1 MMIVFFIVVV
11 DLLGFGIVLPLL
23 PVTGEEYLRPLF
35 PGDESK
41 AIRGALIGLLIATFS
56 AMQFFFAPM
65 WGRLSDRFGRRP
77 ILLVGLV
84 GSVLFYA
91 LFGYAAGIGNP
102 DPNAALDPRDAELA
116 FILMFVARTCAGLA
130 GATISTAQAVIA
142 DCTPPEK
149 RKHGMAMIG
158 AAFGIAFTFGPM
170 VGALAMYLAP
180 HGRAA
185 TSYTGYVAS
194 FLSGVALILAL
205 AMLRETRFLPFAKT
219 TEREQTDTAALGEMA
234 SFEAAPPARR
244 RIFNLSAWR
253 WALGNASIGPV
264 ILTFFLATIGFG
276 AFESTLALL
285 IRDIL
290 GLDKEHAYW
299 IFAYVGFIL
308 VLTQGFLYRKL
319 AKTLSEVILM
329 TAGIILMAVGVIG
342 LAGVSLL
349 KTTDLSSGGILMATM
364 MFVLAVAVVGFAF
377 LTPSAQALV
386 SRRTS
391 AERQGEILGVNQSAS
406 ALARI
411 LGPILGNTLYSLT
424 PTHMLPYLFGA
435 GLLLL
440 MLPLIPRVARG

>member
-1 MMIVFFIVVV
+1 
-11 DLLGFGIVLPLL
+11 LLL
-23 PVTGEEYLRPLF
+23 
-35 PGDESK
+35 S
-41 AIRGALIGLLIATFS
+41 TFS
-56 AMQFFFAPM
+56 AMQFLFAPM
-65 WGRLSDRFGRRP
+65 WGRLSDRVGRRP
-77 ILLVGLV
+77 VLLVGLV
-84 GSVLFYA
+84 GSVIFYA

-102 DPNAALDPRDAELA
+102 DPQAALDPADARLA

-149 RKHGMAMIG
+149 RKHGMALIG

-194 FLSGVALILAL
+194 LLSGIALILAL
-205 AMLRETRFLPFAKT
+205 AMLRETRFFRVAKPSASGD
-219 TEREQTDTAALGEMA
+219 ELGEA
-234 SFEAAPPARR
+234 AILEAAPPTRR
-244 RIFNLSAWR
+244 RILDISAWR
-253 WALGNASIGPV
+253 FALGNAAIGPV

-319 AKTLSEVILM
+319 AKTLSEVVLM

-349 KTTDLSSGGILMATM
+349 KSTDLSGGGVLMSTM
-364 MFVLAVAVVGFAF
+364 MIVLAVAVVGFAF

-391 AERQGEILGVNQSAS
+391 QERQGEILGVNQSAA